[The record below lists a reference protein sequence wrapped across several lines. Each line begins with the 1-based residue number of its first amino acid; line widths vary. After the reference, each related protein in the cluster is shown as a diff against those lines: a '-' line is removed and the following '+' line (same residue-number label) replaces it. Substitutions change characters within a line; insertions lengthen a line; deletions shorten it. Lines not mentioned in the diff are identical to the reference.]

1 MPRALQVAIEEDVE
15 FRKGLPRDYLNIM
28 GIANSDVVSSNLI
41 KYSCK
46 TRLSSQTSNLMYIYV
61 GLFLLIFQLW
71 FLS

>member
-28 GIANSDVVSSNLI
+28 GIANSDVVSSNLN
-41 KYSCK
+41 KYNRK

-61 GLFLLIFQLW
+61 GLFSSSFSYG
-71 FLS
+71 F